1 MNRIFLS
8 LSPYDDLQQDTC
20 IQFTTHL
27 KHKLTFVEGWI
38 DGHSAQ
44 SSVNPPHHCVLFG
57 DTATEYLWMSDSLPR
72 VICTYILFDDDRCIA
87 LVVTYH
93 ESSRTPILL
102 QDIHQ
107 LLLIVWEKGNWGAC
121 LLVSQVFK
129 VPSNFKSSKTFN
141 SFLHTKVWWKEYK
154 RDIQMNESL
163 NFGSFWL
170 RKCFSWASICESAK
184 YNCGHILIGSMSFQ
198 KSNSCDPALWPFQ

>member
-1 MNRIFLS
+1 MARRPHSFISHEFWESPPAATEWVLKLNFAVEFNEVSKVVTAASMSYFLLTNVVNRIFLS

-72 VICTYILFDDDRCIA
+72 VIYTYILFDDDGCIV
-87 LVVTYH
+87 LVVTFH
-93 ESSRTPILL
+93 ETSRTPTLL
-102 QDIHQ
+102 QDLHSSAA
-107 LLLIVWEKGNWGAC
+107 VDC
-121 LLVSQVFK
+121 LREGEIEAPV
-129 VPSNFKSSKTFN
+129 
-141 SFLHTKVWWKEYK
+141 
-154 RDIQMNESL
+154 
-163 NFGSFWL
+163 
-170 RKCFSWASICESAK
+170 C
-184 YNCGHILIGSMSFQ
+184 
-198 KSNSCDPALWPFQ
+198 

>member
-1 MNRIFLS
+1 MVILLRVLLIPLLSSLITVYCLVIHQQNIYECLIHCRESSAHTFCLMMIDVLLWWSLITKVQGHQFCCKIFIS
-8 LSPYDDLQQDTC
+8 C
-20 IQFTTHL
+20 C
-27 KHKLTFVEGWI
+27 W
-38 DGHSAQ
+38 
-44 SSVNPPHHCVLFG
+44 LFG
-57 DTATEYLWMSDSLPR
+57 R
-72 VICTYILFDDDRCIA
+72 G
-87 LVVTYH
+87 
-93 ESSRTPILL
+93 
-102 QDIHQ
+102 
-107 LLLIVWEKGNWGAC
+107 GNWGAC

-198 KSNSCDPALWPFQ
+198 KSNFCDPALWPFQ